1 MEAWSMGT
9 VSMRELPALAAI
21 GAIAGITAV
30 ALVLGQS
37 DGLVAAAITAL
48 ATLGGVKLALK
59 RS

>member
-1 MEAWSMGT
+1 
-9 VSMRELPALAAI
+9 MRELPALAAI
-21 GAIAGITAV
+21 GAIAGITSV